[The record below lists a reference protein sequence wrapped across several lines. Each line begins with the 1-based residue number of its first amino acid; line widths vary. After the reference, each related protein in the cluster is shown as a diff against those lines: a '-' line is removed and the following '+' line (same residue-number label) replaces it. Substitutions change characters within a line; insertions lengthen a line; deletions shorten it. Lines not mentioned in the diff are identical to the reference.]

1 MTMLEIFK
9 SKLPQGVEITK
20 VRDNR
25 GHYGM
30 TDIWL
35 DYKGTTGFCRLH
47 KICAPGEADYICSV
61 DLCSAMMSIA
71 IERKDNELFK
81 NWMHRQQALIFAHH
95 NNSPDGVY

>member
-9 SKLPQGVEITK
+9 SKLPKGVEITM
-20 VRDNR
+20 VRDK
-25 GHYGM
+25 GYYGM

-47 KICAPGEADYICSV
+47 KTCAPGEADYLCSV

-81 NWMHRQQALIFAHH
+81 TWMHKQQELIFAHH
-95 NNSPDGVY
+95 KSASQDVY